1 MRGQDTVPVLLLVVF
16 AGGLLTYW
24 LTELHAIVLWL
35 GVLGILIT
43 CFSAVTTFAAREF
56 PREELARLSARLPTI
71 TARVLWAIFGIPAAI
86 VLLRGSEVGLGI
98 ILILML
104 ATTAVLV
111 SYVEHR
117 LKVSK

>member
-1 MRGQDTVPVLLLVVF
+1 MRSQDTVPVLLLLVF

-24 LTELHAIVLWL
+24 LTGLHTIVLWL
-35 GVLGILIT
+35 GVLGIVVT
-43 CFSAVTTFAAREF
+43 CFSAVSIFAVRDFSLA
-56 PREELARLSARLPTI
+56 ELSRLSSRLPTI

-86 VLLRGSEVGLGI
+86 VLLRGSDVGLGI

-117 LKVSK
+117 LKVNK